1 MLNWRGRRGRGRL
14 AVGFTTTCT
23 ISAYHHYPNPNPML
37 KSWKPLFLSE
47 EGAWSFLG
55 DHKSDGLA
63 LLWWFVFCLW
73 KSGSF
78 LCIYALISLI
88 TSKTTNNEWC
98 KYRKTKD
105 SKYRKN
111 SIVKLISNIYWMR
124 KGRIVITTNGTYPW
138 SFVALIFRNGWNSHW
153 DQTM

>member
-1 MLNWRGRRGRGRL
+1 MLNWRGRRGRDRL

-73 KSGSF
+73 KSGCF
-78 LCIYALISLI
+78 LYIYALISLI

-98 KYRKTKD
+98 KYRKTKILNIE
-105 SKYRKN
+105 K
-111 SIVKLISNIYWMR
+111 IVLSNWFQIYIEWG
-124 KGRIVITTNGTYPW
+124 KDGIVITTNGTYPW
-138 SFVALIFRNGWNSHW
+138 SFVALIFRNGWNLHW